1 MGSWKNSIGGILRSG
16 VILGYSGGRGVSEGE
31 RKNGIFRGRMEFGE
45 LRVIGIKRRE
55 FKKVDMVSLLDVVNW

>member
-1 MGSWKNSIGGILRSG
+1 MRSG
-16 VILGYSGGRGVSEGE
+16 VILGRSGGRGVSEGE